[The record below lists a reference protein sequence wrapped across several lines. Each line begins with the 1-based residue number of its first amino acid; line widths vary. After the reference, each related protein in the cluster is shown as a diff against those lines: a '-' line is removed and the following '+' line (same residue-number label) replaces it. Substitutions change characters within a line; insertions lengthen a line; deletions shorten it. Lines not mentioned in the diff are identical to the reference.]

1 MAVPAGHQ
9 RVNVTAST
17 SKIGFVGIGNMGQP
31 MAAHLIKAGWTVT
44 VYDIDRVKTEKFVG
58 DHGGTIA
65 NSLEELG
72 RNSNVV
78 ITMVLDG
85 HIVKRVLLGDGG
97 GTGDCVIKS
106 LPKGSVI
113 IDMSSSAPMGT
124 RDLGSELAKRGML
137 FMDAPVSGGV
147 KGAVAGTLAI
157 LIGGDRSLT
166 ECCDPLL
173 APMGRRLYVGSLGS
187 GHAAKA
193 LNNYVSAAGLAA
205 ASEAVIIGQ
214 RFGIAPEVLISVL
227 NASTGRNNSTENK
240 FNQFI
245 LNKTYS
251 AGFALGLM
259 AKDLGLAMEV
269 ADALKVPADL
279 GHACL
284 RIWQAAEISLG
295 GKADHTEIIK
305 YLGDLP

>member
-1 MAVPAGHQ
+1 MAGSTGQQAAVISAQ
-9 RVNVTAST
+9 T
-17 SKIGFVGIGNMGQP
+17 SKIGFVGIGNMGLP
-31 MAAHLIKAGWTVT
+31 MAGHLIKAGWSVQ
-44 VYDIDRVKTEKFVG
+44 VYDIDRNKTQKFVA
-58 DHGGTIA
+58 DHGGTAA

-85 HIVKRVLLGDGG
+85 QIVKRVLLGDGN
-97 GTGDCVIKS
+97 GTGDCVVDS

-124 RDLGSELAKRGML
+124 RLLGKDLDKRGMFL
-137 FMDAPVSGGV
+137 MDAPVSGGV
-147 KGAVAGTLAI
+147 RGAVARTLAI
-157 LIGGDRSLT
+157 LMGGDRSLVDS
-166 ECCDPLL
+166 CDPLL
-173 APMGRRLYVGSLGS
+173 AIMGRRFYVGPLGS

-205 ASEAVIIGQ
+205 ASEAIIIGQ
-214 RFGIAPEVLISVL
+214 RFGIAPDVLTNVL

-259 AKDLGLAMEV
+259 AKDIGLAMEV
-269 ADALKVPADL
+269 ADALNVPAEL
-279 GHACL
+279 GHTCL
-284 RIWQAAEISLG
+284 RLWKEAETSLG

-305 YLGDLP
+305 FLGDLP

>member
-1 MAVPAGHQ
+1 MAG
-9 RVNVTAST
+9 
-17 SKIGFVGIGNMGQP
+17 
-31 MAAHLIKAGWTVT
+31 HLIKEGGTVQ
-44 VYDIDRVKTEKFVG
+44 VYDIDRSKIQKFVAE
-58 DHGGTIA
+58 HGGTAA

-85 HIVKRVLLGDGG
+85 HIVKRVLLGDGN
-97 GTGDCVIKS
+97 GTGDCVIKGLS
-106 LPKGSVI
+106 KGSVI

-124 RDLGSELAKRGML
+124 RELGKELDKRGMF

-147 KGAVAGTLAI
+147 RGAVARTLAI
-157 LIGGDRSLT
+157 LMGGDRGLADRCDSL
-166 ECCDPLL
+166 LGV
-173 APMGRRLYVGSLGS
+173 MGRRFYVGPLGS

-214 RFGIAPEVLISVL
+214 RFGIAPEVLTTVL

-245 LNKTYS
+245 LNKTYG

-259 AKDLGLAMEV
+259 AKDIGLAMEV
-269 ADALKVPADL
+269 ADALQVPAEL

-284 RIWQAAEISLG
+284 RVWKEAEASLG
-295 GKADHTEIIK
+295 GRADHTEIIK
-305 YLGDLP
+305 FLGDLP

>member
-1 MAVPAGHQ
+1 MAD
-9 RVNVTAST
+9 ST
-17 SKIGFVGIGNMGQP
+17 GQNAIVSPQASKIGFVGIGNMGQP
-31 MAAHLIKAGWTVT
+31 MAGHLIKAGWTVQ
-44 VYDIDRVKTEKFVG
+44 VYDIDRNKTQKFVAE
-58 DHGGTIA
+58 HGGSAA

-72 RNSNVV
+72 QNANVV

-85 HIVKRVLLGDGG
+85 HIVKRVLLGDGN
-97 GTGDCVIKS
+97 GTGDCVIS
-106 LPKGSVI
+106 RLPKGSVI

-124 RDLGSELAKRGML
+124 RELGNELRKYGML

-147 KGAVAGTLAI
+147 RGAVAKTLAI
-157 LIGGDRSLT
+157 LTGGDRALVDR
-166 ECCDPLL
+166 CDPLL
-173 APMGRRLYVGSLGS
+173 AVMGRRFYVGPLGS

-214 RFGIAPEVLISVL
+214 RFGIAPDVLTNVL

-259 AKDLGLAMEV
+259 AKDIGLAMEV
-269 ADALKVPADL
+269 AEALNVPAEL

-284 RIWQAAEISLG
+284 RVWKDAEASLG
-295 GKADHTEIIK
+295 GRADHTEIIK
-305 YLGDLP
+305 HLGDLP

>member
-1 MAVPAGHQ
+1 MA
-9 RVNVTAST
+9 AST
-17 SKIGFVGIGNMGQP
+17 GQQSAKVSTQTSSVGFVGIGNMGNP
-31 MAAHLIKAGWTVT
+31 MAAHLIKAGWKVM
-44 VYDIDRVKTEKFVG
+44 VYDIDRAKTERFVAE
-58 DHGGTIA
+58 HGGTIA
-65 NSLEELG
+65 GNLQELG
-72 RNSNVV
+72 RSSNVV

-85 HIVKRVLLGDGG
+85 HIVKRVLLGDGSG
-97 GTGDCVIKS
+97 AGDCVING
-106 LPKGSVI
+106 LAKGSVI

-124 RDLGSELAKRGML
+124 RDLGTELAKRGMA

-147 KGAVAGTLAI
+147 KGAVAGSLAI
-157 LIGGDRSLT
+157 LMGGERSLT
-166 ECCDPLL
+166 ECCDALL

-214 RFGIAPEVLISVL
+214 RFGIAPEVLTNVL

-245 LNKTYS
+245 LNKKYS
-251 AGFALGLM
+251 AGFTLGLM
-259 AKDLGLAMEV
+259 AKDIGLAMEV
-269 ADALKVPADL
+269 AEALKVPAEF

-284 RIWQAAEISLG
+284 KIWQGAEASLG
-295 GKADHTEIIK
+295 GRADHTEVIK
-305 YLGDLP
+305 FLGDLP